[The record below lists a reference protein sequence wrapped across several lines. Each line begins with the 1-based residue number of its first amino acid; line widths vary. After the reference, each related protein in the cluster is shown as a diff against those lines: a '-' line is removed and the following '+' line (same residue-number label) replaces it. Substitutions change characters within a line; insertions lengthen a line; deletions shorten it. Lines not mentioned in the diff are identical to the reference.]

1 MKVEVEKQLNDLQ
14 KSGQQEIIR
23 LKNEL
28 EKQQQRAIRLD
39 DNYLDGGLSTKNYN
53 ELKSKIG
60 TLKEE
65 LEQNLDNLTRQK
77 SDYRKDILKGIDALT
92 NLHKLFV
99 NSSLDNK
106 RKIVGSM
113 FPRKF
118 VFEENKVRTDRI
130 NEVIPWITRSGGMF
144 SKKKRGQPM
153 LKLQSSSLVN
163 PAGFEP
169 ATS

>member
-65 LEQNLDNLTRQK
+65 L
-77 SDYRKDILKGIDALT
+77 
-92 NLHKLFV
+92 
-99 NSSLDNK
+99 
-106 RKIVGSM
+106 
-113 FPRKF
+113 
-118 VFEENKVRTDRI
+118 
-130 NEVIPWITRSGGMF
+130 
-144 SKKKRGQPM
+144 
-153 LKLQSSSLVN
+153 
-163 PAGFEP
+163 
-169 ATS
+169 